1 MAASLVGRY
10 HMKATV
16 FHEHGSPDVLKYED
30 IPDPDV
36 GPNQVLVDVKAV
48 ALNHLDLFV
57 RGGIPGLKLDMPH
70 ILGSDISG
78 VVKEIGTGVSGDLE
92 IGQTVIIDPGR
103 SCGICEYCIRGEESL
118 CAEYGIIGEHYRG
131 GYSDLISVDAQNV
144 IPVPV
149 YSELDFNQ
157 AAAAPLTFMT
167 AWRMLMPKARVKPG
181 DDVLIIG
188 IGGGVALAALQ
199 IAKLA
204 GAQVLVTSSSDKKLE
219 KALELGASIGI
230 NHASNSDFHKEVYA
244 LTNRR
249 GVDIVVDSVGAAT
262 WEKSLRSLTKGG
274 RLVTCGATSGP
285 IATTNVNLVFWKQL
299 EILGSTMGSRSE
311 LRDVLKLVW
320 NGKLQPIV
328 THLVIPRYAPQSDTL
343 SLCSL
348 CWNVLVY
355 NESRHY
361 LPP

>member
-1 MAASLVGRY
+1 
-10 HMKATV
+10 MKATV
-16 FHEHGSPDVLKYED
+16 FHEHGAPEVLQYED
-30 IPDPDV
+30 FPDPEV
-36 GPNQVLVDVKAV
+36 GPNQVLVGVKAV

-57 RGGIPGLKLDMPH
+57 RGGIPGLKLEMPH

-78 VVKEIGTGVSGDLE
+78 VVKEIGSGVSGDLE

-103 SCGICEYCIRGEESL
+103 SCGVCEYCVQGEESL
-118 CAEYGIIGEHYRG
+118 CATYGIIGEHYRG
-131 GYSDLISVDAQNV
+131 GYADLISVDAQNA
-144 IPVPV
+144 IPVPE

-167 AWRMLMPKARVKPG
+167 AWRMLLSKARVKPG

-188 IGGGVALAALQ
+188 IGGAVAIASLQ

-204 GAQVLVTSSSDKKLE
+204 GARVLVTSSSKEKLK
-219 KALELGASIGI
+219 KALDLGADIGI
-230 NHASNSDFHKEVYA
+230 NHRTNPEFHKEVWN

-249 GVDIVVDSVGAAT
+249 GVDIVVDSVGEAT

-285 IATTNVNLVFWKQL
+285 NATTNLNLVFWKQL

-320 NGKLQPIV
+320 TGKLKPIV
-328 THLVIPRYAPQSDTL
+328 DRVFPLSKAKDAHELLEKGEQFGKLVLNP
-343 SLCSL
+343 
-348 CWNVLVY
+348 
-355 NESRHY
+355 
-361 LPP
+361 